1 MLIEDLTEAALEAI
15 EKAAAEAARAAF
27 LQSLER
33 ETAASREAQRLR
45 NEAEILKRAGIR
57 NNVLVG
63 VLCFV
68 GGLAVGVVGTVLI
81 IK

>member
-1 MLIEDLTEAALEAI
+1 MLIDDLTAAALEAI
-15 EKAAAEAARAAF
+15 EQAAGEAARAAF

-33 ETAASREAQRLR
+33 EAAALHEAQRWR
-45 NEAEILKRAGIR
+45 NEAEMLKRIGIR
-57 NNVLVG
+57 NNVLIG
-63 VLCFV
+63 VICFV

>member
-1 MLIEDLTEAALEAI
+1 MLIDDLTEAALEAI

-33 ETAASREAQRLR
+33 ETTAIREAQRLR
-45 NEAEILKRAGIR
+45 SEAEALRRAGIR
-57 NNVLVG
+57 NNVLIG

-68 GGLAVGVVGTVLI
+68 GGLAVGVVVSNLLP
-81 IK
+81 